1 MILFPAVIAA
11 IENDDDRAF
20 MEKLYLDHRYLMFK
34 VARGIVDSPHAAE
47 DMVAEACVS
56 LIENIDTLRKINSC
70 KLRSY
75 IVSTVRNAS
84 IDYVRKRNRRSR
96 YGFSTDKDDV
106 LASAVET
113 EEIDDA
119 LIRQAE
125 SEKLRRALGMIHEKE
140 RKVLQ
145 MKYFDLLQDAEIAQ
159 RMEIKPNSVRSY
171 LTKARRSLKEALKE
185 VECSGSK
192 A

>member
-70 KLRSY
+70 KLRPY
-75 IVSTVRNAS
+75 IVCQKRIHRLRPQAQPPQPVR
-84 IDYVRKRNRRSR
+84 V
-96 YGFSTDKDDV
+96 
-106 LASAVET
+106 
-113 EEIDDA
+113 
-119 LIRQAE
+119 
-125 SEKLRRALGMIHEKE
+125 
-140 RKVLQ
+140 
-145 MKYFDLLQDAEIAQ
+145 FD
-159 RMEIKPNSVRSY
+159 
-171 LTKARRSLKEALKE
+171 
-185 VECSGSK
+185 G
-192 A
+192 